1 LKTKAQTLKFLYGEL
16 KNANVCDSN
25 IFTVDKWK
33 ISKEEI
39 ISNIQR
45 QFNNQKLII
54 RSSALNE
61 DGLFASMAGA
71 FDSVK
76 NINNKDKAK
85 LILGIDHVIQSYGDN
100 CNPDNEILVQSMV
113 QDASMSGVVFTHEL
127 NFGSPYY
134 VINYD
139 DISGLTD
146 TVTAG
151 DGEYANRTLYI
162 HRNALNSIRSKRFN
176 HLIVAIQE
184 VEKIMGSKFLDIEFA
199 IDKHFA
205 IYILQV
211 RAITTSPN
219 WNRSIVNHVDS
230 ALKGIQAFVKR
241 KFRPI
246 NGVYGDTTV
255 FGQMPDW
262 NPAEMIGRA
271 PHALA
276 YSLYEK
282 LITDHAWRRA
292 RKTMNYAIPEGQ
304 PLMVSLA
311 GQPFIDTRLSFHSY
325 LPENLDPNICNKLV
339 NTWVQKLIDNPA
351 LHDKIEFDIAITTYS
366 FDIDHKINNLVG
378 DAISEFEKKILKKTF
393 LDQTTALL
401 SDQHQG
407 SISQAL
413 HKINLLA
420 EKQQIQKN
428 SENSLDINQ
437 LFMLIEECIHLGT
450 IPFSIM
456 ARHGFIAKTLL
467 LSLVQ
472 CSILSMDEVNQILA
486 SIRTV
491 ASDLVDDM
499 KRLKT
504 KEISRNQ
511 FLDKYGHL
519 RPGTY
524 DIMSSRYDQMPD
536 FDQLEYETVQN
547 KEISTVDLTL
557 SQKKLI
563 DNLLKSKGFT
573 GMDCDN
579 FLIYVSQATA
589 GREYGKLIFTHSVSN
604 ILEII
609 AKYGE
614 DHFLSREELSHI
626 SINDFLSIVKNSSD
640 NNIENHLRQV
650 SELNKGKNTI
660 SSAIR
665 LPQVLFDEAGVFV
678 VPFQVSH
685 PNFITTKKITAKC
698 VILVPEM
705 NHTNLT
711 EKIVLIENADPG
723 YDWIFS
729 QQIAG
734 LITKYGGANSHM
746 AIRCA
751 EFGIPAAIGCGEQRY
766 DAFLD
771 AKQIM
776 LDCSSSLIK
785 MLR

>member
-1 LKTKAQTLKFLYGEL
+1 MATKAQTLKSLYGKL
-16 KNANVCDSN
+16 KNANICESV
-25 IFTVDKWK
+25 IFTIDEWNSSQKNV
-33 ISKEEI
+33 
-39 ISNIQR
+39 IQSI
-45 QFNNQKLII
+45 QTKFNDEKLII

-61 DGLFASMAGA
+61 DGLLTSMAGA

-76 NINNKDKAK
+76 NVDSQNNKK

-100 CNPDNEILVQSMV
+100 CNPGNEILIQSMV
-113 QDASMSGVVFTHEL
+113 SDVSMSGVVFTHEL

-162 HRNALNSIRSKRFN
+162 HRAALHSIRSKRFN
-176 HLIVAIQE
+176 HLILAIQE
-184 VEKIMGSKFLDIEFA
+184 VEKIMDSKFLDIEFA
-199 IDKHFA
+199 IDKNIA

-211 RAITTSPN
+211 RAITTLPN
-219 WNRSIVNHVDS
+219 WNRSIANHVDS

-241 KFRPI
+241 KFRLV
-246 NGVYGDTTV
+246 NGIYGNTTV

-271 PHALA
+271 PHTLA

-282 LITDHAWRRA
+282 LITDHAWRIA
-292 RKTMNYAIPEGQ
+292 RKTMNYAVPEGQ

-325 LPENLDPNICNKLV
+325 LPENLDPNISNKLV
-339 NTWVQKLIDNPA
+339 NSWVQKLKDNPE

-378 DAISEFEKKILKKTF
+378 DVISEPEKKILKKSF

-401 SDQHQG
+401 SDQHKG

-413 HKINLLA
+413 YKINLLA

-428 SENSLDINQ
+428 SDNSLDINQ
-437 LFMLIEECIHLGT
+437 LFMLIDECIHLGT
-450 IPFSIM
+450 IPFSIL

-499 KRLKT
+499 KRLQT
-504 KEISRNQ
+504 KEISRNK
-511 FLDKYGHL
+511 FLDQYGHL

-524 DIMSSRYDQMPD
+524 DIMCSRYDQMPD
-536 FDQLEYETVQN
+536 FSQMEFETVQK
-547 KEISTVDLTL
+547 KEISKLELTL
-557 SQKKLI
+557 SQKKSI
-563 DNLLKSKGFT
+563 DKLLKSTGFA
-573 GMDCDN
+573 GMDCEDL
-579 FLIYVSQATA
+579 FSYVRQATA
-589 GREYGKLIFTHSVSN
+589 GREYGKFIFTHSISN
-604 ILEII
+604 ILEIL

-614 DHFLSREELSHI
+614 EHFLSRDELSHI

-640 NNIENHLRQV
+640 YNIENRLRKI
-650 SELNKGKNTI
+650 SEINKEKNII
-660 SSAIR
+660 SSAVR
-665 LPQVLFDEAGVFV
+665 LPQVLFDEAGVFI

-698 VILVPEM
+698 VILVPDK
-705 NHTNLT
+705 NHPSLT

-751 EFGIPAAIGCGEQRY
+751 EFDIPAAIGCGEQRY

-785 MLR
+785 MLK

>member
-1 LKTKAQTLKFLYGEL
+1 MATKAQILKSLFGKL
-16 KNANVCDSN
+16 KNARVCDSV
-25 IFTVDKWK
+25 IFTVNEWK
-33 ISKEEI
+33 ISQKKV
-39 ISNIQR
+39 IQDIQS
-45 QFNNQKLII
+45 QFNNEKLII

-76 NINNKDKAK
+76 NVNRKDNEK
-85 LILGIDHVIQSYGDN
+85 LISGIDHVIRSYGVN
-100 CNPDNEILVQSMV
+100 CNPENEILIQSMV
-113 QDASMSGVVFTHEL
+113 PDVSMSGVVFTHEL

-146 TVTAG
+146 TVTSG

-162 HRNALNSIRSKRFN
+162 HRSALNKIRSKRFI

-184 VEKIMGSKFLDIEFA
+184 VEQIMSSKFLDIEFA
-199 IDKHFA
+199 INKDFV

-211 RAITTSPN
+211 RAITTQPN
-219 WNRSIVNHVDS
+219 WNRSIANHVDS
-230 ALKGIQAFVKR
+230 TLKGIQAFIKR

-246 NGVYGDTTV
+246 NGIYGDTTV

-276 YSLYEK
+276 FSLYEK
-282 LITDHAWRRA
+282 LITDHAWRLA
-292 RKTMNYAIPEGQ
+292 RKTMDYAVPEGQ

-325 LPENLDPNICNKLV
+325 LPEDLDPNICNKLV
-339 NTWVQKLIDNPA
+339 NAWLQKLKDNPE

-366 FDIDHKINNLVG
+366 FDIDHKISNLVG
-378 DAISEFEKKILKKTF
+378 DTISQAEKKILKKAF
-393 LDQTTALL
+393 LRQTVALL

-413 HKINLLA
+413 SKINLLA
-420 EKQQIQKN
+420 EKQQAHVN
-428 SENSLDINQ
+428 SENSLDIDQ

-450 IPFSIM
+450 IPFSIL

-472 CSILSMDEVNQILA
+472 CGILSIDEVHQILA

-499 KRLKT
+499 KRLQT
-504 KEISRNQ
+504 NEIGRNEFMVQ
-511 FLDKYGHL
+511 YGHL

-524 DIMSSRYDQMPD
+524 DIMSSRYDQMSD
-536 FDQLEYETVQN
+536 FGQMEFETVQK
-547 KEISTVDLTL
+547 KEVSKLEFTL
-557 SQKKLI
+557 LQKKSI
-563 DNLLKSKGFT
+563 DKLLKSEGFT
-573 GMDCDN
+573 GMDCEY
-579 FLIYVSQATA
+579 FLDYVRQATSS
-589 GREYGKLIFTHSVSN
+589 REFGKFIFTHSVSN
-604 ILEII
+604 ILETV

-614 DHFLSREELSHI
+614 DHFLSRDELSYI
-626 SINDFLSIVKNSSD
+626 PITDFLSIVKNSSED
-640 NNIENHLRQV
+640 NIEDRLRKIAEINKENNI
-650 SELNKGKNTI
+650 I

-665 LPQVLFDEAGVFV
+665 LPQVLFDEVGVFI

-685 PNFITTKKITAKC
+685 PNFITSKKITAKC
-698 VILVPEM
+698 VILGSD
-705 NHTNLT
+705 LT
-711 EKIVLIENADPG
+711 LPSLTGKIVLIENADPG

-729 QQIAG
+729 QQISG

-751 EFGIPAAIGCGEQRY
+751 EFSIPAAIGCGEQRY
-766 DAFLD
+766 DSFLE
-771 AKQIM
+771 ANQIM
-776 LDCSSSLIK
+776 LDCSASLIK
-785 MLR
+785 MLK

>member
-1 LKTKAQTLKFLYGEL
+1 
-16 KNANVCDSN
+16 
-25 IFTVDKWK
+25 
-33 ISKEEI
+33 
-39 ISNIQR
+39 
-45 QFNNQKLII
+45 
-54 RSSALNE
+54 
-61 DGLFASMAGA
+61 MAGA

-76 NINNKDKAK
+76 NINSKDNAK
-85 LILGIDHVIQSYGDN
+85 LISGIDHVIQSYGDN
-100 CNPDNEILVQSMV
+100 CNPDNEILIQSMV
-113 QDASMSGVVFTHEL
+113 SDVSMSGVVFTHEL

-184 VEKIMGSKFLDIEFA
+184 VEKNMGSKFLDIEFA
-199 IDKHFA
+199 IDKNVV

-211 RAITTSPN
+211 RAITTLPN
-219 WNRSIVNHVDS
+219 WNRSIANHVDS

-246 NGVYGDTTV
+246 NGIYGDTTV

-282 LITDHAWRRA
+282 LITDHAWRMA
-292 RKTMNYAIPEGQ
+292 RKTMDYAVPEGQ

-325 LPENLDPNICNKLV
+325 LPEDLDPDICNKLV
-339 NTWVQKLIDNPA
+339 NAWVQKLKDNPE

-378 DAISEFEKKILKKTF
+378 DAISETKKKILKKTF
-393 LDQTTALL
+393 LNQTTALL

-413 HKINLLA
+413 YKINLLA

-428 SENSLDINQ
+428 SENSQDINQ
-437 LFMLIEECIHLGT
+437 LFMLIEECIYLGT
-450 IPFSIM
+450 IPFSIL

-472 CSILSMDEVNQILA
+472 CGILTMDEVHQILA

-499 KRLKT
+499 NRLQT
-504 KEISRNQ
+504 KEISLNK
-511 FLDKYGHL
+511 FLDQYGHL

-536 FDQLEYETVQN
+536 FGQMDFETVKKN
-547 KEISTVDLTL
+547 EISKLELTL
-557 SQKKLI
+557 SQIKSI
-563 DNLLKSKGFT
+563 DKLLKSNGFI
-573 GMDCDN
+573 GMDCED
-579 FLIYVSQATA
+579 LLTYVKQAAA
-589 GREYGKLIFTHSVSN
+589 GREYGKFIFTHSVSN

-614 DHFLSREELSHI
+614 NHFLSRDELSHI
-626 SINDFLSIVKNSSD
+626 SINDFLSIVKKSSD
-640 NNIENHLRQV
+640 YNIEDRLRQI
-650 SELNKGKNTI
+650 SEINKEKNII
-660 SSAIR
+660 SSAVR
-665 LPQVLFDEAGVFV
+665 LPQVLFDEAGVFI

-685 PNFITTKKITAKC
+685 PNFITSKKNTAKC
-698 VILVPEM
+698 VILVPDM
-705 NHTNLT
+705 THPSLT
-711 EKIVLIENADPG
+711 GKIVLIENADPG

-766 DAFLD
+766 NSLIDAN
-771 AKQIM
+771 QIM
-776 LDCSSSLIK
+776 LDCSASLIK
-785 MLR
+785 MLN

>member
-1 LKTKAQTLKFLYGEL
+1 VATKAQTLKSLYGKL
-16 KNANVCDSN
+16 KNAHICETF
-25 IFTVDKWK
+25 IFTVNEWNNSQED
-33 ISKEEI
+33 I
-39 ISNIQR
+39 ISGIQSK
-45 QFNNQKLII
+45 FTNSNLII

-61 DGLFASMAGA
+61 DGLNESMAGA

-76 NINNKDKAK
+76 NINSKDNAK
-85 LILGIDHVIQSYGDN
+85 LISGIDHVIKSYGDN
-100 CNPDNEILVQSMV
+100 CNPDNEILIQSMV
-113 QDASMSGVVFTHEL
+113 SDVSMSGVVFTHEL

-151 DGEYANRTLYI
+151 DGEYANRTIYI
-162 HRNALNSIRSKRFN
+162 NRNALNTIRSKRFVQ
-176 HLIVAIQE
+176 LIVAIQE
-184 VEKIMGSKFLDIEFA
+184 IEQIMNSKFLDIEFA
-199 IDKHFA
+199 IDKNIA

-211 RAITTSPN
+211 RAITTIPN
-219 WNRSIVNHVDS
+219 WNRSIANHVDS

-241 KFRPI
+241 KFLPI
-246 NGVYGDTTV
+246 NGIYGNTTV

-262 NPAEMIGRA
+262 NPAEMIGRV
-271 PHALA
+271 PHVLA

-282 LITDHAWRRA
+282 LITDHAWRIA
-292 RKTMNYAIPEGQ
+292 RKTMNYAVPEGQ

-325 LPENLDPNICNKLV
+325 LPEDLDPNISNKLV
-339 NTWVQKLIDNPA
+339 NVWVQKLKDSPE

-366 FDIDHKINNLVG
+366 FDIDNKIKNLVG
-378 DAISEFEKKILKKTF
+378 DAISEPEKRILKKTF

-407 SISQAL
+407 SISKAIL
-413 HKINLLA
+413 KINLLA

-437 LFMLIEECIHLGT
+437 LFLLIDECIHLGT
-450 IPFSIM
+450 IPFSIL

-472 CSILSMDEVNQILA
+472 CGILSMDEVNQILA

-499 KRLKT
+499 DRLQT
-504 KEISRNQ
+504 NEISRNEFMAQ
-511 FLDKYGHL
+511 YGHL
-519 RPGTY
+519 RPGSY

-536 FDQLEYETVQN
+536 FVYTGLQTSQ
-547 KEISTVDLTL
+547 KKKISKFGLTL
-557 SQKKLI
+557 SQKKSI
-563 DNLLKSKGFT
+563 DNLLNSEGFT
-573 GMDCDN
+573 GMNCEG
-579 FLIYVSQATA
+579 FLDYVRQATS
-589 GREYGKLIFTHSVSN
+589 GREYGKFIFTRSLSN
-604 ILEII
+604 ILEIV

-614 DHFLSREELSHI
+614 DHFLTRDELSHI
-626 SINDFLSIVKNSSD
+626 PINDFLSIVKDSSED
-640 NNIENHLRQV
+640 NIEDRLRKI
-650 SELNKGKNTI
+650 SELNKEKNII
-660 SSAIR
+660 SSAVR
-665 LPQVLFDEAGVFV
+665 LPQILFDEAGVFI

-685 PNFITTKKITAKC
+685 PNFITSKKITAKC
-698 VILVPEM
+698 VIIVSDMSPPSL
-705 NHTNLT
+705 NG
-711 EKIVLIENADPG
+711 KIVLIQNADPG
-723 YDWIFS
+723 FDWIFS
-729 QQIAG
+729 QQISG

-766 DAFLD
+766 NAFLD
-771 AKQIM
+771 AKKIM

-785 MLR
+785 MLK

>member
-1 LKTKAQTLKFLYGEL
+1 MSTKAQTLKLLHGRL
-16 KNANVCDSN
+16 KNAQVCDSF
-25 IFTVDKWK
+25 ITTVNEWK
-33 ISKEEI
+33 LSEKKV
-39 ISNIQR
+39 IQKI
-45 QFNNQKLII
+45 QSELNNQTLII

-61 DGLFASMAGA
+61 DGLFTSMAGT

-76 NINNKDKAK
+76 NVDSQNNKK
-85 LILGIDHVIQSYGDN
+85 LISGIDNVIQSYGEN
-100 CNPDNEILVQSMV
+100 CNPDNEILIQSMV
-113 QDASMSGVVFTHEL
+113 SNISMSGVVFTHEL

-162 HRNALNSIRSKRFN
+162 HRNALNSIRSERFN

-184 VEKIMGSKFLDIEFA
+184 VEKNMGSKFLDIEFA
-199 IDKHFA
+199 IDKNVT

-211 RAITTSPN
+211 RAITTLPN
-219 WNRSIVNHVDS
+219 WNRSIANHVDS

-246 NGVYGDTTV
+246 NGIYGDTTV

-282 LITDHAWRRA
+282 LITDHAWRMA
-292 RKTMNYAIPEGQ
+292 RKTMNYAVPEGQ

-339 NTWVQKLIDNPA
+339 NTWVQKLKDNPE
-351 LHDKIEFDIAITTYS
+351 LHDKIEFDIAITIYS

-378 DAISEFEKKILKKTF
+378 DAISEPEKKILKKTF

-413 HKINLLA
+413 YKINLLA

-437 LFMLIEECIHLGT
+437 LFMLIGECIHLGT
-450 IPFSIM
+450 IPFSIL

-467 LSLVQ
+467 LSLVK

-499 KRLKT
+499 NRVQT
-504 KEISRNQ
+504 KEISRNK
-511 FLDKYGHL
+511 FLDQYGHL

-536 FDQLEYETVQN
+536 FGKMDFETVQK
-547 KEISTVDLTL
+547 KEISTLELTL
-557 SQKKLI
+557 SQKKSI
-563 DNLLKSKGFT
+563 DKLLKSKGFT
-573 GMDCDN
+573 GMDCED
-579 FLIYVSQATA
+579 FLTYVRQATA
-589 GREYGKLIFTHSVSN
+589 GREYGKFIFTHSVSN

-626 SINDFLSIVKNSSD
+626 SINDFLSIVKNSS
-640 NNIENHLRQV
+640 NYNIENRLRKI
-650 SELNKGKNTI
+650 SEINKEKNII

-665 LPQVLFDEAGVFV
+665 LPQVLFDEAGVFI

-685 PNFITTKKITAKC
+685 PNFITSKKITAKC
-698 VILVPEM
+698 VILVPDM
-705 NHTNLT
+705 THPNLT
-711 EKIVLIENADPG
+711 GKIVLIENADPG

-729 QQIAG
+729 QKISG

-751 EFGIPAAIGCGEQRY
+751 EFDIPAAIGCGEQRY

-785 MLR
+785 MLK

>member
-1 LKTKAQTLKFLYGEL
+1 MSTKAQTLKFLYKKL
-16 KNANVCDSN
+16 KNAHICEPS
-25 IFTVDKWK
+25 IFTV
-33 ISKEEI
+33 KEWNTSQLEVI
-39 ISNIQR
+39 KNIQS
-45 QFNNQKLII
+45 QFIEENLIV

-61 DGLFASMAGA
+61 DGLNASMAGA

-76 NINNKDKAK
+76 NINSKDNKK
-85 LILGIDHVIQSYGDN
+85 LISGINNVIKSYGDN
-100 CNPDNEILVQSMV
+100 CNTANEILIQSMV
-113 QDASMSGVVFTHEL
+113 SDVSMSGVVFTHEL

-162 HRNALNSIRSKRFN
+162 HRDSLNRVRSERFN
-176 HLIVAIQE
+176 KLIVAIQE
-184 VEKIMGSKFLDIEFA
+184 VEKIMDSKFLDIEFA
-199 IDKHFA
+199 IDKDVA
-205 IYILQV
+205 IYVLQV
-211 RAITTSPN
+211 RSITTLPN
-219 WNRSIVNHVDS
+219 WNRSTANHVDS
-230 ALKGIQAFVKR
+230 AISGIQTFVKR
-241 KFRPI
+241 KFKPI

-282 LITDHAWRRA
+282 LITNHAWRIA
-292 RKTMNYAIPEGQ
+292 RKKMNYAVPDGQ

-325 LPENLDPNICNKLV
+325 LPKNLDPNICNKLV
-339 NTWVQKLIDNPA
+339 NAWVKKLKDNPE

-366 FDIDHKINNLVG
+366 FDIDYKIKNLVG
-378 DAISEFEKKILKKTF
+378 DAITDPEKKILKKTF
-393 LDQTTALL
+393 LDHTKELL
-401 SDQHQG
+401 SEESQG

-413 HKINLLA
+413 KGIDILA
-420 EKQQIQKN
+420 KKQKIQKKF
-428 SENSLDINQ
+428 ENRQDINE
-437 LFMLIEECIHLGT
+437 LFLLIDECIFLGT
-450 IPFSIM
+450 IPFSIL
-456 ARHGFIAKTLL
+456 ARHGFIAKTIL
-467 LSLVQ
+467 LSLAQ
-472 CSILSMDEVNQILA
+472 CGILSNDEINKILA
-486 SIRTV
+486 SIRTI

-499 KRLKT
+499 NRFHR
-504 KEISRNQ
+504 KEVSRNE
-511 FLDKYGHL
+511 FLDQYGHL

-524 DIMSSRYDQMPD
+524 DIMSLRYDQMPD
-536 FDQLEYETVQN
+536 FSQMGFEKVEK
-547 KEISTVDLTL
+547 KEISKFDLTL
-557 SQKKLI
+557 SQKKSI
-563 DNLLKSKGFT
+563 DKVLESNGFK
-573 GMDCDN
+573 GMDCDG
-579 FLIYVSQATA
+579 FLTYVREATA
-589 GREYGKLIFTHSVSN
+589 GREYGKFIFTKSVSN

-609 AKYGE
+609 TKYGE

-626 SINDFLSIVKNSSD
+626 PINEFLSILKRSSED
-640 NNIENHLRQV
+640 NIEDRLRKV
-650 SELNKGKNTI
+650 SEFNKENNFIT
-660 SSAIR
+660 SAVR

-678 VPFQVSH
+678 VPFQISH
-685 PNFITTKKITAKC
+685 PNFITNQKITAKC
-698 VILVPEM
+698 V
-705 NHTNLT
+705 NLISDMRHPT
-711 EKIVLIENADPG
+711 LAKKIVLIENADPG

-766 DAFLD
+766 DAFLE